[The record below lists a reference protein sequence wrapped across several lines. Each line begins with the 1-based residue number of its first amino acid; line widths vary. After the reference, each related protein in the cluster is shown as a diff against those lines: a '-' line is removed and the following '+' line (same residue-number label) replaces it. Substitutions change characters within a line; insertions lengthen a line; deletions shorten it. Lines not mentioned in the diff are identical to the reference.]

1 MRSVRQNDYYQL
13 LGVARKAGQA
23 EIKAAFRKKA
33 PACHPDRNPQD
44 PAAGDRFGAL
54 SAAYR
59 VLSDPALRAG
69 YDKRLAAMGR
79 EPYHAPAS
87 TSSSFYER
95 LAKRAQGS
103 DLRFTLELDLADVV
117 RGGAYRLDLPRQ
129 RICPS
134 CGGVESAGCGT
145 CRGGGIV
152 IRVEALSLTLP
163 AGVEDGARY
172 ILRGEGDA
180 GSCGGSAGDLFVD
193 IRYGKHPLLRVEG
206 HDLVCR
212 ATLPF
217 SRAALGCELVVPT
230 LGGTKTVVVLPG
242 TQTGS
247 EIKLPGL
254 GLPSLRDGGRGDI
267 RVLLTLETPVGLDH
281 ESIAA
286 LKAFEHRAGEKAFP
300 ESRGFCGTCF
310 AMVPKLPQKPRQS

>member
-1 MRSVRQNDYYQL
+1 LNAVRQNDYYQL
-13 LGVARKAGQA
+13 LGLSCEADQA
-23 EIKAAFRKKA
+23 EIKAAFRKRA
-33 PACHPDRNPQD
+33 RACHPDRNPQD
-44 PAAGDRFGAL
+44 PQAADRFGAL

-59 VLSDPALRAG
+59 VLSDPALRSR
-69 YDKRLAAMGR
+69 YDKRLAAQDR
-79 EPYHAPAS
+79 EPYHAPSS
-87 TSSSFYER
+87 TSTSFFER

-180 GSCGGSAGDLFVD
+180 GSSGGSAGDLFVD
-193 IRYGKHPLLRVEG
+193 IRYRKHPLLRVEG

-217 SRAALGCELVVPT
+217 PRAALGCKLIVPT
-230 LGGTKTVVVLPG
+230 LGGMKTVDVLPG

-247 EIKLPGL
+247 QIKLPGL
-254 GLPSLRDGGRGDI
+254 GLPRLKDGRRGDI
-267 RVLLTLETPVGLDH
+267 RVLITLETPVGLDD

-286 LKAFEHRAGEKAFP
+286 LKALEHRAGDKAFP
-300 ESRGFCGTCF
+300 KSRSFRGLCSTI
-310 AMVPKLPQKPRQS
+310 ANQVPYKTRHH